1 MTATQW
7 IFVGLGLA
15 CCLLAAVAARLAAR
29 LRAESARTAGELA
42 ALRRQLA
49 GLEQGR
55 STLELLSATDSVTG
69 VWNHRY
75 LQDALARE
83 IERSKRTKRSFAVL
97 MCDVDRFNLVNK
109 AHGHQAGSAVLRE
122 LAQRLAL
129 EIRSVDTFA
138 RYGGEE
144 FLVLLPETDAEGA
157 AAVAERLCY
166 VARKHL
172 PAAQPGQD
180 DVRLTISIG
189 SAVYPDSATHATTL
203 IRMADQSLTTA
214 KQAGGDCWVVPS
226 RQVPQTPQAAQA
238 SAAPAE
244 DDGPSESRVGNDSPA
259 DAQVS

>member
-1 MTATQW
+1 MTATEW
-7 IFVGLGLA
+7 VISGVGLI
-15 CCLLAAVAARLAAR
+15 CCLLAVVAARLAKR
-29 LRAESARTAGELA
+29 LRTESARTAGELE

-75 LQDALARE
+75 LQEALARE
-83 IERSKRTKRSFAVL
+83 VERSRRTKRSFALL
-97 MCDVDRFNLVNK
+97 MCDVDQFNLVNK

-172 PAAQPGQD
+172 PVAQPGQEE
-180 DVRLTISIG
+180 VRLTISIG
-189 SAVYPDSATHATTL
+189 SAVYPDNATHATTL
-203 IRMADQSLTTA
+203 LRIADQSLAKA
-214 KQAGGDCWVVPS
+214 KQAGGDRWLVPAK
-226 RQVPQTPQAAQA
+226 QQNATA
-238 SAAPAE
+238 SPE
-244 DDGPSESRVGNDSPA
+244 HHEHSESRAENSSQA
-259 DAQVS
+259 QAQVL

>member
-1 MTATQW
+1 MTATEW
-7 IFVGLGLA
+7 IFTAFGVT
-15 CCLLAAVAARLAAR
+15 CCLLALVAARLARR
-29 LRAESARTAGELA
+29 LHSESARTAGELA
-42 ALRRQLA
+42 DLRHQLD
-49 GLEQGR
+49 GLEKGR

-83 IERSKRTKRSFAVL
+83 VERSRRTNRSFVLL
-97 MCDVDRFNLVNK
+97 MCDVDRFSQVNK

-172 PAAQPGQD
+172 PVSQPGQEE
-180 DVRLTISIG
+180 VRLTISIG
-189 SAVYPDSATHATTL
+189 SAVYPDCATHASTL
-203 IRMADQSLTTA
+203 LRIADQSLAKA

-226 RQVPQTPQAAQA
+226 RPAGAARLEHGGK
-238 SAAPAE
+238 SAARADDSQAE
-244 DDGPSESRVGNDSPA
+244 
-259 DAQVS
+259 AQVS

>member
-7 IFVGLGLA
+7 VSVGTTLA
-15 CCLLAAVAARLAAR
+15 CLVLAVVAVRLARR
-29 LRAESARTAGELA
+29 LRSESARTAEELA
-42 ALRRQLA
+42 LLRKQLA

-55 STLELLSATDSVTG
+55 STLELLSVTDPVTG

-83 IERSKRTKRSFAVL
+83 IERSTRTKRPFALL
-97 MCDVDRFNLVNK
+97 MCDVDHFSQVNR

-172 PAAQPGQD
+172 PGAQPNQEEI
-180 DVRLTISIG
+180 RLTVSIG
-189 SAVYPDSATHATTL
+189 AAVYPESATHSTTL
-203 IRMADQSLTTA
+203 LRAADQSLAQA
-214 KQAGGDCWVVPS
+214 KEAGGDCWEVPARAGRREHAGS
-226 RQVPQTPQAAQA
+226 GRDGGHGA
-238 SAAPAE
+238 S
-244 DDGPSESRVGNDSPA
+244 
-259 DAQVS
+259 VS